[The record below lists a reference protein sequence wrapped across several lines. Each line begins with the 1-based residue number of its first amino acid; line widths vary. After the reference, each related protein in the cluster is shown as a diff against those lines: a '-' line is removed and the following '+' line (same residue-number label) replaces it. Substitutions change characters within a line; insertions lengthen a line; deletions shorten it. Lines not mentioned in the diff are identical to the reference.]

1 MIRIS
6 VIVPIYNVEPYI
18 RRCLESILAQTWQD
32 FELLCV
38 NDCTPDGSMAI
49 VDEFTVRYPGK
60 VRRIDNEKNLGLGA
74 SRDRGMAKAKGEYLV
89 FFDSDDYVK
98 ADFLETY
105 YQEMERSGADL
116 VVGGY
121 IRVTE
126 GKEHMVP
133 MQDCEMTPWLYPAV
147 WMRMYRRSFLETH
160 QLDFRGIRT
169 YEDNPFNCR
178 CMLNGAKV
186 SVIPYCGYYYVCNP
200 TSITRTKNGVQK
212 YRSFSENYWDLFQE
226 YQKSDVFREQWE
238 RMEYLFFSAILS
250 CLLLQCH
257 HAGKEAAYE
266 MYEDYRREMNARFP
280 RFWKN
285 KLAGLF
291 RPKGEQ
297 RKVRLAVSVYKAAEA
312 VGLGRC
318 LIWLL
323 SH

>member
-1 MIRIS
+1 MSKIS
-6 VIVPIYNVEPYI
+6 VIVPIYNVEAYI
-18 RRCLESILAQTWQD
+18 RRCLESILAQTWKD

-38 NDCTPDGSMAI
+38 NDCTPDGSMAV
-49 VDEFTVRYPGK
+49 VDELIERYPGK

-74 SRDRGMAKAKGEYLV
+74 SRDRGMAEARGEYLV

-105 YQEMERSGADL
+105 EREMEHSGADL

-126 GKEHMVP
+126 GKEQIFP
-133 MQDCEMTPWLYPAV
+133 IQDNEMTPWLYPAV
-147 WMRMYRRSFLETH
+147 WMRMYRRSFLEEH
-160 QLDFRGIRT
+160 RLDFRGIRT

-178 CMLNGAKV
+178 CMLHGAKT

-212 YRSFSENYWDLFQE
+212 YRSFSKNYWDLFEE
-226 YQKSDVFREQWE
+226 YGESEAFRQRWEQ
-238 RMEYLFFSAILS
+238 MEYLFFTAILS

-257 HAGKEAAYE
+257 HAGREAAFE
-266 MYEDYRREMNARFP
+266 MYEDYKREMQARFP

-285 KLAGLF
+285 KRVGLF
-291 RPKGEQ
+291 KPKGEQ
-297 RKVRLAVSVYKAAEA
+297 RKVRLASSVYKAAEKL
-312 VGLGRC
+312 GLGRC